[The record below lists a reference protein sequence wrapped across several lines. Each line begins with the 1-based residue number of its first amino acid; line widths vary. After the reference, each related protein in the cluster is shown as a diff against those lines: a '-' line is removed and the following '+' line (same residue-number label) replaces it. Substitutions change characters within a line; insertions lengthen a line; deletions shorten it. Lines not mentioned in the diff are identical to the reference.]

1 MRQRLEPRGPSP
13 NRTRIIKWQPFRR
26 NRTERGGLKR
36 FQVLGRVSVM
46 ELLSVPPI
54 DGAGQTADRG
64 GNMRIRVRAG
74 VAFAGLWLMLPP
86 AWAQQNPAMENPSVV
101 QPQSGPTLSPGAN
114 SFSEGQA
121 RDLLKS
127 QGYSDVSQLMN
138 DSQGIWRGT
147 AMSGTKRVRV
157 SVDYKGNISAQPE

>member
-1 MRQRLEPRGPSP
+1 
-13 NRTRIIKWQPFRR
+13 
-26 NRTERGGLKR
+26 
-36 FQVLGRVSVM
+36 
-46 ELLSVPPI
+46 
-54 DGAGQTADRG
+54 
-64 GNMRIRVRAG
+64 MRIRVQAG
-74 VAFAGLWLMLPP
+74 VAVAGLWLALAP

-101 QPQSGPTLSPGAN
+101 QPRGAGQLSPGAN

-121 RDLLKS
+121 RDRLTS
-127 QGYSDVSQLMN
+127 QGYSDVSQLTN

>member
-1 MRQRLEPRGPSP
+1 M
-13 NRTRIIKWQPFRR
+13 W
-26 NRTERGGLKR
+26 
-36 FQVLGRVSVM
+36 
-46 ELLSVPPI
+46 
-54 DGAGQTADRG
+54 
-64 GNMRIRVRAG
+64 IRVQAG
-74 VAFAGLWLMLPP
+74 VAIAGLWLALSP
-86 AWAQQNPAMENPSVV
+86 AWAQQNPAMENPSVA
-101 QPQSGPTLSPGAN
+101 QPLAAGAN

-157 SVDYKGNISAQPE
+157 SVDFKGNVSAQPE